1 MRYLCTVTSEISDLV
16 LFLILK
22 VNELS
27 KYMRMCVPVGGLIQ
41 VAMPT
46 QQNAVASAV
55 PAVQAPTAITVP
67 NGAGSGQLVL
77 VSSLCS

>member
-1 MRYLCTVTSEISDLV
+1 MR
-16 LFLILK
+16 
-22 VNELS
+22 ELT
-27 KYMRMCVPVGGLIQ
+27 KYIRMCVPVGGLIQ

-77 VSSLCS
+77 VSSLCSDPLYSYFNTRTDVSK